1 MTQTLLFDVL
11 YYLSPALVL
20 AVVIRYFSRRVLV
33 AWFLQLPGTVTHE
46 ILHSVVGFFS
56 FAGPISVSIIP
67 HRYEKGRWALG
78 GATFR
83 NICWYNAAL
92 VSLAPILCL
101 PLCFWLAMWRMDAQN
116 SLSFMDAAYWYA
128 AANLL
133 IAAKPSSQDFLLATR
148 SWPLI
153 PLVLAGWWYWAV

>member
-1 MTQTLLFDVL
+1 M
-11 YYLSPALVL
+11 
-20 AVVIRYFSRRVLV
+20 
-33 AWFLQLPGTVTHE
+33 
-46 ILHSVVGFFS
+46 
-56 FAGPISVSIIP
+56 
-67 HRYEKGRWALG
+67 WALG

-92 VSLAPILCL
+92 VSLAPMLCL
-101 PLCFWLAMWRMDAQN
+101 PLCGWLVMWRMSTGTA
-116 SLSFMDAAYWYA
+116 LSFMDLAYWYA

-153 PLVLAGWWYWAV
+153 PLALAGWWFWAV